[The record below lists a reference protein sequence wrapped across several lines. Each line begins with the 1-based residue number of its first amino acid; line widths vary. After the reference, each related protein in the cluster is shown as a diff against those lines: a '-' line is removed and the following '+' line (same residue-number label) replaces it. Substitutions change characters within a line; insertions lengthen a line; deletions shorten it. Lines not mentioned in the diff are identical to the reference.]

1 MAQGTVKSL
10 VSTLNSKIASMN
22 AISTNQTVA
31 AKTVESGSFVT
42 LATFTPVV
50 AGNYLIEANASFAA
64 GSGNRIL
71 LVDVEESSN
80 NTSSNSVLAEGRATL
95 QKVRVFA
102 LTPSDSVYI
111 RAYQN
116 SGSSMSVSSNY
127 RSILLK

>member
-1 MAQGTVKSL
+1 
-10 VSTLNSKIASMN
+10 MN

-95 QKVRVFA
+95 QKVRAFL